1 VPTAVQTQLD
11 NRMAFPCRHGVDALR
26 RAVQLDG
33 EGLALDDDEPW
44 RACARVMCADAR
56 DRGVPVEQLL
66 ISLKRIWPTI
76 PGIGRL
82 QRAESSRMLS
92 RVVTLCV
99 EEYYAP
105 LG

>member
-1 VPTAVQTQLD
+1 MQSQLNNGTAL
-11 NRMAFPCRHGVDALR
+11 PCRHGVDALR
-26 RAVQLDG
+26 RVFQSGHSSPADG
-33 EGLALDDDEPW
+33 KDDHW

-56 DRGVPVEQLL
+56 DRGVRIEELL

-76 PGIGRL
+76 PGVERL
-82 QRAESSRMLS
+82 QRDESGRLLS

>member
-1 VPTAVQTQLD
+1 MQTQLKSLSPV
-11 NRMAFPCRHGVDALR
+11 PCRHGVDALGSI
-26 RAVQLDG
+26 VQLRG
-33 EGLALDDDEPW
+33 PEVAAENDDHW

-56 DRGVPVEQLL
+56 DRGVQIEELL

-76 PGIGRL
+76 PGIERL
-82 QRAESSRMLS
+82 RRDQSGHLLS

>member
-1 VPTAVQTQLD
+1 MQTQLA
-11 NRMAFPCRHGVDALR
+11 NRSALPCRHGVEALR
-26 RAVQLDG
+26 RVVQSR
-33 EGLALDDDEPW
+33 DDLSASENDDHW

-56 DRGVPVEQLL
+56 DRSVRIEELL

-76 PGIGRL
+76 PGIERLRRDESGRL
-82 QRAESSRMLS
+82 LS

>member
-1 VPTAVQTQLD
+1 MQSQLD
-11 NRMAFPCRHGVDALR
+11 NRMALPCRHGVDALR
-26 RAVQLDG
+26 RAVQSRGDG
-33 EGLALDDDEPW
+33 AARGNDDHW

-56 DRGVPVEQLL
+56 DRGVQIEGLL

-76 PGIGRL
+76 PGIERLPRHESGRL
-82 QRAESSRMLS
+82 LS

>member
-1 VPTAVQTQLD
+1 MQNQL
-11 NRMAFPCRHGVDALR
+11 NNGAALPCRHGVDALR
-26 RAVQLDG
+26 RVFQSRDSSAADG
-33 EGLALDDDEPW
+33 KDDHW

-56 DRGVPVEQLL
+56 DRGVRIEELL

-76 PGIGRL
+76 PGVERLKRDESGRL
-82 QRAESSRMLS
+82 LS

>member
-1 VPTAVQTQLD
+1 MQPQL
-11 NRMAFPCRHGVDALR
+11 RKFSAIPCRHGVDALG
-26 RAVQLDG
+26 RAVQLRGPGSAG
-33 EGLALDDDEPW
+33 ENDDHW

-56 DRGVPVEQLL
+56 DRGLRVEELL

-76 PGIGRL
+76 PGIERL
-82 QRAESSRMLS
+82 QRDESGRLLS

>member
-1 VPTAVQTQLD
+1 MQHQLRNLSAV
-11 NRMAFPCRHGVDALR
+11 PCRHGVDALG
-26 RAVQLDG
+26 RAVQLRGPGSAADN
-33 EGLALDDDEPW
+33 DDHW

-56 DRGVPVEQLL
+56 DRGVRVEELL

-82 QRAESSRMLS
+82 RRDESGRLLS